1 MSSIFREKLKLTKFL
16 SQYKKNKVNLRDLIA
31 ATGLVILLELDLNH
45 WFSAH
50 ATLKFDEW
58 TKRKVGHLFYTTSS
72 FVHHYKSDG
81 EFKLELQSED
91 IQFGPKS
98 VIIFVSC
105 DIEIYGW
112 PNKTMGHLF
121 CTMSSFVHHFK
132 SMGEL
137 KLELQS
143 RSAQF
148 GSKSTIS
155 SPLWQMTLK
164 NNWAPLLYYIKLCA
178 SFWNHQWIQTSVT
191 VLKRSIRV
199 KIDDFFLCD
208 LEIWRM
214 TLIGWPLLCC
224 FKCDASFQRHQR
236 I

>member
-72 FVHHYKSDG
+72 FVHHFKSDG

-98 VIIFVSC
+98 VI
-105 DIEIYGW
+105 Y
-112 PNKTMGHLF
+112 F
-121 CTMSSFVHHFK
+121 CLVWHWNFMDDLTKRWGTSSA
-132 SMGEL
+132 L
-137 KLELQS
+137 CQALCII
-143 RSAQF
+143 
-148 GSKSTIS
+148 SK
-155 SPLWQMTLK
+155 PWV
-164 NNWAPLLYYIKLCA
+164 N
-178 SFWNHQWIQTSVT
+178 
-191 VLKRSIRV
+191 
-199 KIDDFFLCD
+199 
-208 LEIWRM
+208 
-214 TLIGWPLLCC
+214 
-224 FKCDASFQRHQR
+224 
-236 I
+236 